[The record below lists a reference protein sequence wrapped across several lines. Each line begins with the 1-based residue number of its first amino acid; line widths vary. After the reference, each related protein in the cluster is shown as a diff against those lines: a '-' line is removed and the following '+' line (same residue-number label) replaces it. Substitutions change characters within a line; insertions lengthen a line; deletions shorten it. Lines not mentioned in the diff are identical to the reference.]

1 MDLGLYM
8 VGEAAKRGL
17 VARLPSGQRLMGDA
31 GDWLTGEVP
40 DLVRSVRL
48 DRNGEDAASL
58 FVDIHPAALPLRLHA
73 SNAGAVD
80 AMAVTSA
87 AGPGYH
93 TYLQR
98 LIQRIELDLTG
109 LAHNLQGWFWQ
120 HTRNQHPRFH
130 PAPPL
135 SPRRK
140 ARGILHLFFESVHL
154 QTLGFDQ
161 YPP

>member
-58 FVDIHPAALPLRLHA
+58 FVDIHPAAP
-73 SNAGAVD
+73 SGVVQETSVAV
-80 AMAVTSA
+80 
-87 AGPGYH
+87 P
-93 TYLQR
+93 
-98 LIQRIELDLTG
+98 
-109 LAHNLQGWFWQ
+109 
-120 HTRNQHPRFH
+120 
-130 PAPPL
+130 
-135 SPRRK
+135 
-140 ARGILHLFFESVHL
+140 ILWISRWR
-154 QTLGFDQ
+154 
-161 YPP
+161 